1 MKRKLKRSSS
11 CMNRNVVLFVSL
23 FLILAINVI
32 IDIGSKKDDMKE
44 LNRRTR
50 VMVTTVAGDGM
61 PGFKDGPVTTAQFKM
76 PMDVAVDQEGTIYVA
91 DAFNRRIR
99 KISRGHV
106 STFAGNGNRHTM
118 NGKGTAAGFVTP
130 ARITIDKSGNLYTL
144 DANDARVR
152 MITSSANV
160 STVAGTGKYGF
171 KDGPNVSAQF
181 GASFGL
187 HVDSKGNIYV
197 SDCENRR
204 VRKIGEQVRTIAG
217 SGTIGYADGDGISA
231 QFACPSGIVIN
242 KNGDVLVAD
251 FTRIRKI
258 NSRGVVSTYAG
269 NDEQG
274 FADGDVSVARF
285 TKIEDMVIDELGNIF
300 LTDDNRIRKISS
312 DLIVTTVAGSTAGYA
327 DGDAAS
333 AKFNGPH
340 GLGLDKQGNIYVADF
355 LNNSIRKISFH

>member
-1 MKRKLKRSSS
+1 
-11 CMNRNVVLFVSL
+11 MNRNIVLFISL
-23 FLILAINVI
+23 FLILTVEAIVN
-32 IDIGSKKDDMKE
+32 IGGKKDDMKE
-44 LNRRTR
+44 LNTRTKI
-50 VMVTTVAGDGM
+50 MVTTVAGDGT
-61 PGFKDGPVTTAQFKM
+61 PGFKDGPATVARFRM
-76 PMDVAVDQEGTIYVA
+76 PLDVAVDHEGTIYVA
-91 DAFNRRIR
+91 DAFNKRIR
-99 KISRGHV
+99 KISRGNV
-106 STFAGNGNRHTM
+106 TTFAGNGRGHTT
-118 NGKGTAAGFVTP
+118 NGNGTAAGFMIP

-152 MITSSANV
+152 KITSSANV
-160 STVAGTGKYGF
+160 STVAGTGKSGF

-187 HVDSKGNIYV
+187 HVDTKGNIYV

-217 SGTIGYADGDGISA
+217 SGASGFADGDSISA
-231 QFACPSGIVIN
+231 QFACPSGIVVD

-258 NSRGVVSTYAG
+258 SLGGIVSTYAG
-269 NDEQG
+269 SDEQG
-274 FADGDVSVARF
+274 FADGDASIARF

-312 DLIVTTVAGSTAGYA
+312 KKIVTTVAGSTAGYT
-327 DGDAAS
+327 DGDAAF
-333 AKFNGPH
+333 AKFNGPQ
-340 GLGLDKQGNIYVADF
+340 GLGIDKQGNIYVADF